1 MTALD
6 ALASMREA
14 HDLGCADCPRSAVA
28 IYGNEAWAAPSSECG
43 RECPEKEEEDDGPV
57 QPA

>member
-1 MTALD
+1 VTVLD

-14 HDLGCADCPRSAVA
+14 HDLGCASCPRSAVA

-43 RECPEKEEEDDGPV
+43 RECPEKEEESDADR
-57 QPA
+57 